1 MAVGGRRRGGPG
13 SGWSGREGGAE
24 AGRRPSRGAP
34 VVRRRGV
41 PGRGCSGQQMGS
53 RGKRKK
59 KARLRQ
65 ARRLLIVPFKTKIFA
80 FNMLDNFSILLGS
93 WATGQV
99 LLLVQSDEYGI
110 KPQKRSRCFRYGSP
124 GDIKPGLIFRYCTD
138 KTWKKE
144 RIGNKK

>member
-1 MAVGGRRRGGPG
+1 
-13 SGWSGREGGAE
+13 
-24 AGRRPSRGAP
+24 
-34 VVRRRGV
+34 
-41 PGRGCSGQQMGS
+41 
-53 RGKRKK
+53 
-59 KARLRQ
+59 
-65 ARRLLIVPFKTKIFA
+65 
-80 FNMLDNFSILLGS
+80 MLDNFSILLGS

-110 KPQKRSRCFRYGSP
+110 KPQERSRCFRYGSP